1 MTTEELQLSNQQ
13 LRKEVE
19 QTVLLF
25 EQYLRVAML
34 QTESEHFQ
42 KKLAEE
48 RMKNASVRMIT
59 NVTETST
66 T

>member
-48 RMKNASVRMIT
+48 GMKNASVRMIT